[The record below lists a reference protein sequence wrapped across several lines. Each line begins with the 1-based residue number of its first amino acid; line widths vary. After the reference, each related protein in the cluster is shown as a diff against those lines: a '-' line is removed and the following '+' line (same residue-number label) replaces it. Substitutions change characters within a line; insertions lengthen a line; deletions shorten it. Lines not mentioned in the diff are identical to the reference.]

1 MAEVAP
7 AGLDGPKVSRG
18 INLVEPLAGFA
29 TLAAACFAATWCP
42 DGLGRDLAW
51 FLFIGAWVVL
61 AAFSPS
67 VFPRKGGK
75 SAFVAGGSFLFFLLC
90 MAFYLLGGLQEADTQ
105 NALSRLWPILLVIP
119 VVILARI
126 VLDRYLTG
134 GGAAALDDQG
144 WFSMGSYKRVQGQR
158 VRRSTMLTLII
169 TAVTGVLAMQ
179 NAGIVSRWI
188 VPVPYSGEVQVTDP
202 HDAQYDTPPVKEN
215 DVLTRA
221 EFARRRL
228 EWTDKVLIGG
238 QEVVVTLDGK
248 EVTFRP
254 GTVVDIPLVKRA
266 ENALKDLRKEGENQ
280 DLKSTK
286 LVGPDVTNV
295 DQFGLMVLP
304 GGQLKIVAL
313 SALGF
318 FLVWRLVNV
327 PAFADFLIAT
337 DSEMSKVSWPPVKK
351 LWRDTMVVVV
361 GMFLMGGMI
370 MAIDWIWRGALT
382 SISVLQFPTTT
393 DDKNRS
399 EDLKPW
405 PSREIAASA
414 TSKSAGQP

>member
-51 FLFIGAWVVL
+51 FLFIGAWIVL

-75 SAFVAGGSFLFFLLC
+75 SAFVAGGSFLFILLC
-90 MAFYLLGGLQEADTQ
+90 MTFYLLGGLQEADTQ
-105 NALSRLWPILLVIP
+105 NDLSRLWLILLVIP

-134 GGAAALDDQG
+134 GGAAALDEQG

-221 EFARRRL
+221 DFARRRL
-228 EWTDKVLIGG
+228 EWSNKVLIGG

-266 ENALKDLRKEGENQ
+266 ESALIDLRKEGENQ

-286 LVGPDVTNV
+286 LVGPDVKNV

-304 GGQLKIVAL
+304 GDQLKIVAL

>member
-51 FLFIGAWVVL
+51 FLFIGAWIVL

-75 SAFVAGGSFLFFLLC
+75 SAFVAGGSFLFILLC
-90 MAFYLLGGLQEADTQ
+90 MTFYLLGGLQEADTQ

-134 GGAAALDDQG
+134 GGAAALDEQG

-221 EFARRRL
+221 DFARRRL
-228 EWTDKVLIGG
+228 EWSNKVLIGG

-248 EVTFRP
+248 EVAFRP
-254 GTVVDIPLVKRA
+254 GTVVDILLVKRA

-280 DLKSTK
+280 DLKSSK

-304 GGQLKIVAL
+304 GDQLKIVAL

-370 MAIDWIWRGALT
+370 MAIDWVWRGALT

-414 TSKSAGQP
+414 KSKSAGQP

>member
-51 FLFIGAWVVL
+51 FLFIGAWIVL

-75 SAFVAGGSFLFFLLC
+75 SAFVAGGSFLFILLC
-90 MAFYLLGGLQEADTQ
+90 MTFYLLGGLQEADTQ

-134 GGAAALDDQG
+134 GGAAALDEQG

-221 EFARRRL
+221 DFARRRL
-228 EWTDKVLIGG
+228 EWSNKVLIGG

-254 GTVVDIPLVKRA
+254 GTVVDILLVKRA

-280 DLKSTK
+280 DLKSSK

-304 GGQLKIVAL
+304 GDQLKIVAL

-370 MAIDWIWRGALT
+370 MAIDWVWRGALT